1 MIRLLAPA
9 VLVAALALPAM
20 PQAKPATAEAAVC
33 ATCIEAHVRHL
44 ASAEL
49 NGRRCAT
56 GDEAR
61 AADDLIG
68 ELKRVGVAGGLPG
81 GGYLQAVPLD
91 AASYAVPP
99 TLAIG
104 PAAPLSFGRDFW
116 GSGLQQLDGPFV
128 RVTDATAAAATLKGA
143 VVFYDA
149 DGSTRADAADPAAMA
164 AFRKAGAKAVIVVAS
179 PLVLQHWGQIV
190 AQRAGASFRGEPP
203 RPRRGPITLMI
214 RPEAAAALRA
224 APSGE
229 SARLAVAFGPPTEIA
244 THNVVGVIHGS
255 APDAD
260 HRAVLLSAH
269 YDHLGMRDGRL
280 YPGANDDASGTAAVL
295 EFARVLKAGAPP
307 KRTVYFAL
315 FGCEEEGGFGATF
328 FDRNPPLPIADL
340 AANIE
345 FEMIGFRDPQHPD
358 KLMMTGYERS
368 NLGPELAAHGA
379 QIEQDPYPEQGF
391 FQRSDNYALA
401 RVGVVAHTISAW
413 PTPPTYH
420 QPTDT
425 AGSVDYAFMA
435 GAIASL
441 VGPIR
446 WLLDSDF
453 APAWS
458 PGGKP

>member
-9 VLVAALALPAM
+9 VLVAALALPAV
-20 PQAKPATAEAAVC
+20 PQAKPAHALKASPAPTVC
-33 ATCIEAHVRHL
+33 PTCIEAHVRHL

-61 AADDLIG
+61 AADYLIG
-68 ELKRVGVAGGLPG
+68 EMRRAGVAGGLPG
-81 GGYLQAVPLD
+81 GDYLQTVPLD
-91 AASYAVPP
+91 AVTY
-99 TLAIG
+99 
-104 PAAPLSFGRDFW
+104 AAPPRLQIGAGVELAFGADFW
-116 GSGLQQLDGPFV
+116 AAGLQPLDGPFV
-128 RVTDATAAAATLKGA
+128 RVTDMRAPPQTLSGA

-149 DGSTRADAADPAAMA
+149 AEPDPGAVA
-164 AFRKAGAKAVIVVAS
+164 AFRKAGVKAVITLAP
-179 PLVLQHWGQIV
+179 PLAVEHWGQIV
-190 AQRAGASFRGEPP
+190 TQRAGASFRGEPP
-203 RPRRGPITLMI
+203 RPGRRPLAIMI
-214 RPEAAAALRA
+214 RPQAAAALRA
-224 APSGE
+224 AATAAT
-229 SARLAVAFGPPTEIA
+229 ARLTVSFGAPTAIA
-244 THNVVGVIHGS
+244 THNVVAVIHGS
-255 APDAD
+255 DADAD
-260 HRAVLLSAH
+260 HKAVLLSAH

-328 FDRNPPLPIADL
+328 FDKNPPLPIADL

-345 FEMIGFRDPQHPD
+345 FEMIGFRDPEHPD

-368 NLGPELAAHGA
+368 NLGATLAAHGA
-379 QIEQDPYPEQGF
+379 QIEQDPYPEGNF

-425 AGSVDYAFMA
+425 ADSVDYAFMA
-435 GAIASL
+435 QAAASL
-441 VGPIR
+441 VGPVR
-446 WLLDSDF
+446 WLVDSDF
-453 APAWS
+453 TPAWN